1 MAAHQ
6 AFQGSLRERSQEI
19 TLAGAQDQ
27 RQKGSCCGRQSG
39 GLLLG
44 RMSARGRQS
53 ASRAAPSASPL
64 LHLQA
69 PRYMAG
75 DGWNLKEG
83 ARALFVNMVPLI
95 LWPHFPQLIE
105 GT

>member
-27 RQKGSCCGRQSG
+27 CQKGSC
-39 GLLLG
+39 
-44 RMSARGRQS
+44 RGVEGCCEGACPPDGAKAQ
-53 ASRAAPSASPL
+53 AEQLP
-64 LHLQA
+64 LHLLSCVSRL
-69 PRYMAG
+69 RYMAG

-95 LWPHFPQLIE
+95 LWPHLPQLSE